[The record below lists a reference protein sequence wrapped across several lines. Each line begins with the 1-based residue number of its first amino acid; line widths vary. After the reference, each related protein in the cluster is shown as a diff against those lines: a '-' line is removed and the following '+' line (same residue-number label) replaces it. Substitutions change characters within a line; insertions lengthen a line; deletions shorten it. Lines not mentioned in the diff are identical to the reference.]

1 MQAIKSKTFDAQL
14 DTIIDFIASDS
25 IDNAL
30 KFINDLEKNI
40 SALPH
45 MPYKFRQSIYFN
57 DPNIRDY
64 IFKGYVIP
72 YLIDVNEKQI
82 VLLGIVK
89 YRETL

>member
-1 MQAIKSKTFDAQL
+1 MQVIKSKIFDAQL

-40 SALPH
+40 SALAH
-45 MPYKFRQSIYFN
+45 MPLKFRQSIYFN

-64 IFKGYVIP
+64 IFKGYVVP
-72 YLIDVNEKQI
+72 YMVDKDKKQI
-82 VLLGIVK
+82 VLLGIIK